1 MMKPINYIL
10 FVAIVL
16 LLSSCYSTFYQ
27 VYSTDAPNMGREGNA
42 LVHENSDLCAAYNFW
57 SEGGNGSFAVYN
69 KTDSD
74 LFVVLPRSFLVRN
87 GTPLD
92 YFNGLKW
99 ERGSARITSE
109 SRSSE
114 VSAYATVFG
123 TLYGYGLYGYD
134 GAISGAASYGMDISV
149 SNADWSSVSMEEK
162 PIICIPPRSMRVFNG
177 YVFMDG
183 LVDVSDRSQAYPED
197 RSTPVLYDYG
207 DTPLRLVNRIAY
219 SFDSDGS
226 QVRHMENVFWISEIY
241 NSKSSVSPC
250 PGCFYNTY
258 KGWWLDVKRSRRK
271 ETDRNH
277 SR

>member
-1 MMKPINYIL
+1 MRKSVNYIL

-27 VYSTDAPNMGREGNA
+27 VYSTEAPGMECEGNA
-42 LVHENSDLCAAYNFW
+42 LVHENSDLCAAYDFW
-57 SEGGNGSFAVYN
+57 SEGGNGSFAIYN

-99 ERGSARITSE
+99 VRGSAHITSE
-109 SRSSE
+109 SRSKE
-114 VSAYATVFG
+114 ISAYATVFG

-134 GAISGAASYGMDISV
+134 AAVSGAASSGAGISV
-149 SNADWSSVSMEEK
+149 SSAGWSSVSMEEK

-183 LVDVSDRSQAYPED
+183 IVDIGDKSQAYPEG
-197 RSTPVLYDYG
+197 RSMPVRYGDG

-219 SFDSDGS
+219 SFDGDGS
-226 QVRHMENVFWISEIY
+226 QVRHLESVFWISEIY
-241 NSKSSVSPC
+241 NSKSSVLPC

-271 ETDRNH
+271 GN
-277 SR
+277 